1 MATTPQQDADELGL
15 ERIVFFSDAVIAI
28 AITLLALEIRLPEVH
43 SGEEIP
49 AALLS
54 LWPRYLGFVVSFLVV
69 GSYWFA
75 HHRVFRAVRRYDD
88 ALIWLNILFL
98 LCIAFV
104 PFASAVLGEHGDER
118 SAVLFYALV
127 MMTTGLVQTLLWV
140 YASRGHR
147 LIDPNFSRRAI
158 RFGTVRALTP
168 PAVFVLSLPL
178 MLVHAYA
185 AIAAWALIYP
195 TQAAIRRAE
204 KLG

>member
-1 MATTPQQDADELGL
+1 MTTPDQGPDELGL

-69 GSYWFA
+69 GSYWYA
-75 HHRVFRAVRRYDD
+75 HHRVFRVVRRYDD
-88 ALIWLNILFL
+88 TLIWLNILFL

-118 SAVLFYALV
+118 SAVVFYTLV
-127 MMTTGLVQTLLWV
+127 MIVTGLVQTLLWV
-140 YASRGHR
+140 YATHRHR
-147 LIDPNFSRRAI
+147 LVDARLSRRAI
-158 RFGTVRALTP
+158 RIGTARALAP
-168 PAVFVLSLPL
+168 PVVLALSQPL
-178 MLVHAYA
+178 
-185 AIAAWALIYP
+185 
-195 TQAAIRRAE
+195 
-204 KLG
+204 